1 MLLPDLTLW
10 VFVALLCAAFL
21 AGWLDAIGGGGGL
34 IQLPAL
40 LIALPAD
47 ATALALGTNKVS
59 SIVGTSA
66 AARNYSR
73 TIKPNPTLLKPMI
86 LGAFLGSLCG
96 TIVAVSLNPEVFRP
110 IIFIVL
116 SAMWVVTLRVNAQDE
131 VPSQKNHWGST
142 ASFAVCFGIGFYDG
156 AIGPGTG
163 IFLILLLVLQYGLSF
178 LKASASAK
186 FINIATNLASILV
199 FGFTGNIW
207 WLLGLSMAIANLTG
221 GIVGSNL
228 AIKRGS
234 RFVRVFLL
242 WAIGLILLRFGVE
255 FLGFFKI

>member
-1 MLLPDLTLW
+1 
-10 VFVALLCAAFL
+10 
-21 AGWLDAIGGGGGL
+21 
-34 IQLPAL
+34 
-40 LIALPAD
+40 
-47 ATALALGTNKVS
+47 
-59 SIVGTSA
+59 
-66 AARNYSR
+66 
-73 TIKPNPTLLKPMI
+73 
-86 LGAFLGSLCG
+86 
-96 TIVAVSLNPEVFRP
+96 
-110 IIFIVL
+110 
-116 SAMWVVTLRVNAQDE
+116 MWVVTLRVNARDE
-131 VPSQKNHWGST
+131 VPSQTNHWGST
-142 ASFAVCFGIGFYDG
+142 TSFAVCFGIGFYDG

-207 WLLGLSMAIANLTG
+207 WLLGLSMALANLTG

-242 WAIGLILLRFGVE
+242 WAIGLILLRFGLE
-255 FLGFFKI
+255 FLGFFQI

>member
-1 MLLPDLTLW
+1 MPDLTLW
-10 VFVALLCAAFL
+10 VFIALLCAAFA

-73 TIKPNPTLLKPMI
+73 TIKPNPQLLKPML
-86 LGAFLGSLCG
+86 LGAFLGSFSG
-96 TIVAVSLNPEVFRP
+96 TLIAVTLHPEVFRP
-110 IIFIVL
+110 IIFGVL
-116 SAMWVVTLRVNAQDE
+116 SVMWIVTLKIDVKREQPQHKD
-131 VPSQKNHWGST
+131 HWGFGI
-142 ASFAVCFGIGFYDG
+142 SFLACFGIGFYDG

-178 LKASASAK
+178 LQASASAK
-186 FINIATNLASILV
+186 FINIATNAASIVV
-199 FGFTGNIW
+199 FGVTGNVW
-207 WLLGLSMAIANLTG
+207 WLLGGAMALANLLG
-221 GIVGSNL
+221 GMVGSTL
-228 AIKRGS
+228 AIRKGS
-234 RFVRVFLL
+234 DFVRKFLL
-242 WAIGLILLRFGVE
+242 WAIGLILLRFGLE
-255 FLGFFKI
+255 FLGFFNL